1 MIDRDNIVRMA
12 REAGFNWPDIQTTT
26 IEERLERFASLVAAA
41 ERERI
46 AQMVEEAPPLMA
58 GVQNNEGG
66 CLICGFTPKLA
77 AAAIRARSN
86 T

>member
-26 IEERLERFASLVAAA
+26 IEERLERFAALVEAA
-41 ERERI
+41 ERKQCALTAWEI
-46 AQMVEEAPPLMA
+46 VQYEVHADLADKVAQ
-58 GVQNNEGG
+58 
-66 CLICGFTPKLA
+66 
-77 AAAIRARSN
+77 AILERSN

>member
-1 MIDRDNIVRMA
+1 MLNRDEIINLMH
-12 REAGFNWPDIQTTT
+12 ETECLDEGHYGSLWM
-26 IEERLERFASLVAAA
+26 ERFERFAALVASA

-46 AQMVEEAPPLMA
+46 AQMIEEAPPLMA

-77 AAAIRARSN
+77 AAAIRARGN
-86 T
+86 L

>member
-1 MIDRDNIVRMA
+1 MNFDEWRETYFAGPLMNEAMA
-12 REAGFNWPDIQTTT
+12 RAAWDAAI
-26 IEERLERFASLVAAA
+26 AA